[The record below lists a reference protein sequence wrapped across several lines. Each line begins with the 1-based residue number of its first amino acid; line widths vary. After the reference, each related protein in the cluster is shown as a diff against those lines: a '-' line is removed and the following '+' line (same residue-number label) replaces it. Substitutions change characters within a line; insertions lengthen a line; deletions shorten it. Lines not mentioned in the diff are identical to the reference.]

1 MTADPMTAKRL
12 FILLVLALL
21 MAATRVHLFDHFS
34 PPDASW
40 AVFFVG
46 GYYLRRWS
54 YWAFPA
60 FMALAVAV
68 DWHVITDQGIPFWSH
83 YCVSPAYGCLV
94 PAYLVLWL
102 GGSWLARTQPGLDWQ
117 GLGKLAAALVAA
129 VVLCQLISQGSFYWS
144 SASVPNPTLAGWW
157 KNYTDWLP
165 PYLVTTATYVAIA
178 AVLHAAFLRLAPAAA
193 ARAH

>member
-1 MTADPMTAKRL
+1 MTDTPMTARRL
-12 FILLVLALL
+12 FVLLVLALL
-21 MAATRVHLFDHFS
+21 MAATRAHLFDHFS

-40 AVFFVG
+40 AVFFIG

-68 DWHVITDQGIPFWSH
+68 DWQVIRGQGIPFWSH
-83 YCVSPAYGCLV
+83 YCVSPAYWCLV

-102 GGSWLARTQPGLDWQ
+102 GGSWLARAQPGPDWQ
-117 GLGKLAAALVAA
+117 GLGKLAAALVVS
-129 VVLCQLISQGSFYWS
+129 VVLCQLISHGSFYWS

-178 AVLHAAFLRLAPAAA
+178 TALHAAALRLAPATAKPA
-193 ARAH
+193 Q